1 MRVLQVMA
9 GGEHGGAETMYSDS
23 VVALHHAGLEQLLIT
38 RPNPLRDTLWAEQ
51 GLAVRHA
58 RFPSPLLGWGTHRT
72 LAQAIRDFQPDV
84 CHFWM
89 GRAASYARR
98 GGPPN
103 IGWFGG
109 PYALKYYR
117 NCQFFI
123 GVTHE
128 LARHIIASGAPTE
141 ATACIHTFADLPP
154 AAAIDR
160 AAFDTPQAAPL
171 LLSLARLHHN
181 KALDVLLKALVQVP
195 SAYLWLA
202 GEGPLREELAALAQT
217 LGVAERVR
225 FLGWRTDRAALL
237 ATCNL
242 CVFPSRIEPF
252 GTVMVEAWAAGVP
265 LVTAAA
271 AGPKAYVAPERNAL
285 LVAVDDV
292 GGLATAI
299 NRCLNDPALCQRLV
313 EGGRHAYESQFTRD
327 VLVRDLLAFYRKA
340 RDSGPSRSQARRN
353 ENARTDLG
361 GTFFR

>member
-1 MRVLQVMA
+1 MKVLQVMA

-23 VVALHHAGLEQLLIT
+23 VVALHQAGVKQLLVT
-38 RPNPLRDTLWAEQ
+38 RPNRLRDALWAEH

-58 RFPSPLLGWGTHRT
+58 RFPSPALGWRT
-72 LAQAIRDFQPDV
+72 RLVLARAIRDFKPDV

-98 GGPPN
+98 GAVPN

-109 PYALKYYR
+109 PYDLRYYR

-123 GVTHE
+123 GVTHD
-128 LARHIIASGAPTE
+128 LARHIVAGGAPPE
-141 ATACIHTFADLPP
+141 ATACIHTFADLPQ
-154 AAAIDR
+154 AVAVDR
-160 AAFDTPQAAPL
+160 ASLDTPPGVPV
-171 LLSLARLHHN
+171 LLSLARLHYN

-195 SAYLWLA
+195 AAHLWLA
-202 GEGPLREELAALAQT
+202 GEGPLREDLAGLARD
-217 LGVAERVR
+217 LGVAGRVR

-237 ATCNL
+237 AASDV

-271 AGPKAYVAPERNAL
+271 AGPKAYVEPERNGL
-285 LVAVDDV
+285 LVEVDDV
-292 GGLATAI
+292 DGLAAAI
-299 NRCLNDPALCQRLV
+299 NRCLGDPALRQRLV
-313 EGGRHAYESQFTRD
+313 DGGRRTYEGQFTRE

-340 RDSGPSRSQARRN
+340 RDAGPPVW
-353 ENARTDLG
+353 
-361 GTFFR
+361 

>member
-23 VVALHHAGLEQLLIT
+23 VVALHQAGVDQLLVT
-38 RPNPLRDTLWAEQ
+38 RPNSLRDALWTEHKI
-51 GLAVRHA
+51 AVRHA
-58 RFPSPLLGWGTHRT
+58 RFPSPALGWRT
-72 LAQAIRDFQPDV
+72 RLVLARAVRDFKPDV

-89 GRAASYARR
+89 GRAASYARL
-98 GGPPN
+98 GKVPN

-109 PYALKYYR
+109 PYDLKYYR

-128 LARHIIASGAPTE
+128 LARHIVASGAPSD
-141 ATACIHTFADLPP
+141 ATVCIHTFADLPQ
-154 AAAIDR
+154 AAAVDR
-160 AAFDTPQAAPL
+160 AVFDTPKGVPV

-195 SAYLWLA
+195 AAYLWLA
-202 GEGPLREELAALAQT
+202 GEGPLRDELAALARE
-217 LGVAERVR
+217 LGVDGRVR

-237 ATCNL
+237 AACDL

-271 AGPKAYVAPERNAL
+271 AGPKAYVEPECNGL
-285 LVAVDDV
+285 LVEVDDV
-292 GGLATAI
+292 AGLAVAI
-299 NRCLNDPALCQRLV
+299 NRCLDDPALRRRLV
-313 EGGRHAYESQFTRD
+313 DGGRATYEARFTRE

-340 RDSGPSRSQARRN
+340 RDAGPRVR
-353 ENARTDLG
+353 
-361 GTFFR
+361 